1 MQRWARFRRVTQP
14 TERAGRGP
22 AYTGAP
28 MADSHRVRG
37 LAGGAKLITAPM
49 PERLSASLV
58 LMFGG
63 GSRLEDDRLA
73 GVSHFIEHLFFKG
86 TRRRPTSKEIAEAI
100 EGVGGFINASTDKEL
115 TAYWARVPAEHLEL
129 GLDVLFDIVS
139 NSKLS
144 IDDVERERMVILE
157 ELKGYQDQ
165 PQDYVLNLLEEIIW
179 PGHPLGRDIAG
190 TEQSIARLTRDEIL
204 EYADAHYRLP
214 NLVIGAAGALDEQ
227 RTLDI
232 VSSRLTL
239 PADPDG
245 LLPAE
250 APATLEGPHVVVRRR
265 RTEQAHICL
274 GVRAFSYVHP
284 DRYALDLLNTILG
297 EGMSSRLFL
306 NIRERLGLAYDVHSF
321 TQKHRDTGHLGVYLG
336 VDPKKAV
343 EAIHAVVAEM
353 RYLCEHDL
361 GGDELQ
367 RAKEFTKG
375 RLRLDLETTNGVA
388 FWLTYQE
395 LLMGEIRSIE
405 DELSLVESVS
415 ASDIRRV
422 ANTLLGAPM
431 QMAVIGP
438 FTREAGFRAA
448 IGA

>member
-1 MQRWARFRRVTQP
+1 
-14 TERAGRGP
+14 
-22 AYTGAP
+22 
-28 MADSHRVRG
+28 MADSHRVLG
-37 LAGGAKLITAPM
+37 LSGGAKLITSPM

-63 GSRLEDDRLA
+63 GSRQEDDRLA

-86 TRRRPTSKEIAEAI
+86 TRRRPTSKEIADAI

-129 GLDVLFDIVS
+129 GLDVLFDVVS

-144 IDDVERERMVILE
+144 PEDVERERMVILE

-179 PGHPLGRDIAG
+179 PDHPLGRDIAG
-190 TEQSIARLTRDEIL
+190 TEQSVAHLTRDDIL
-204 EYADAHYRLP
+204 EYANAHYRLP
-214 NLVIGAAGALDEQ
+214 NLVIGAAGSIDEQ
-227 RTLDI
+227 KTVDA
-232 VSSRLTL
+232 VNSRLTL
-239 PADPDG
+239 PVDPDG
-245 LLPAE
+245 LMPSE
-250 APATLEGPHVVVRRR
+250 APGPLSAPHVVVRRR

-274 GVRAFSYVHP
+274 GVRALSYTHP
-284 DRYALDLLNTILG
+284 DRYALDLLNTVLG

-306 NIRERLGLAYDVHSF
+306 NIREHLGLAYDVHSF

-353 RYLCEHDL
+353 RTLCERDL
-361 GGDELQ
+361 SGEELQ

-395 LLMGEIRSIE
+395 LLMGKIKTIE
-405 DELSLVESVS
+405 DELVLVDAVT

-422 ANTLLGAPM
+422 ADTLIASPM

-438 FTREAGFRAA
+438 FTRDADFRAA

>member
-1 MQRWARFRRVTQP
+1 
-14 TERAGRGP
+14 
-22 AYTGAP
+22 
-28 MADSHRVRG
+28 MAVPQKVHG
-37 LAGGAKLITAPM
+37 LPGGARLVMASM

-58 LMFGG
+58 FMFGG

-86 TRRRPTSKEIAEAI
+86 TRRRPTSKEIANDI

-115 TAYWARVPAEHLEL
+115 TAYWTRVPAEHLPL
-129 GLDVLFDIVS
+129 GLDVLADIVS
-139 NSKLS
+139 NSKLTP
-144 IDDVERERMVILE
+144 DDVERERMVILE
-157 ELKGYQDQ
+157 ELKMYQDQ
-165 PQDYVLNLLEEIIW
+165 PQDYALNLLEEVIW

-190 TEQSIARLTRDEIL
+190 TEESVARLTRDDIL

-214 NLVIGAAGALDEQ
+214 NLVIGAAGAMNENE
-227 RTLDI
+227 TLAA
-232 VSSRLTL
+232 VTSQLKLPSEPNGRLT
-239 PADPDG
+239 P
-245 LLPAE
+245 E
-250 APATLEGPHVVVRRR
+250 APAPLEGSHVALRRK

-274 GVRAFSYVHP
+274 GVRALSYMHP
-284 DRYALDLLNTILG
+284 DRYALDLLNTVLG

-336 VDPKKAV
+336 VDPKKAI
-343 EAIHAVVAEM
+343 EAIRAVIGEMNALCDQELAE
-353 RYLCEHDL
+353 E
-361 GGDELQ
+361 ELQ

-395 LLMGEIRSIE
+395 LLLDEIRSIE
-405 DELSLVESVS
+405 DELALVDAVT

-422 ANTLLGAPM
+422 ANSVLRSPIQL
-431 QMAVIGP
+431 AVIGP
-438 FTREAGFRAA
+438 FTRESGFRSA
-448 IGA
+448 IDA